1 MAEIDEILENL
12 LSGEKQKKD
21 KTPQK
26 IEDIIIHILYRL
38 IVGGLGAI
46 CLILIT
52 LVCAYLIRQQLV
64 KYRTYTTTMEIL
76 LMNEKDGG
84 KNSNV
89 ASEIIGGITGWNTIN
104 NKFDEIKI
112 MSSRPVVARMLK
124 DTHMIDSA
132 YVYQARI
139 KGSPLSQIDSI
150 ALLDSKV
157 NSFRKAIQ
165 ISYEETTSKG
175 SSSIIK
181 LKINGYQGRSKLIL
195 NGMVKAYNDHTR
207 DYRNQCYAKTVDFLT
222 YCIDSIRNEINKLDI
237 YEENFSEDN
246 FIVNLNLQNNVYL
259 QTDKEN
265 EREIAN
271 LQLQRQ
277 LLRIIRNYM
286 VEMGQDFKIV
296 PANTGIDDEQINKIV
311 LQFNDLVMR
320 RSNYMTSMGEDA
332 MRVQTINNQ
341 IEDQRQAII
350 VSISKLSEALD
361 IRLSKYE
368 QNLQESNERL
378 MEMPRKQLIMA
389 YIERERNIIVPLYN
403 LLQQKKTET
412 LIAKAGEQDQARII
426 SLPYISESLL
436 FSKSKLF
443 YMIAF
448 AVAFSL
454 AFLYLWKLHLPDL
467 GLQVGDILA
476 KSELPIWGVIPTAP
490 KEVILDDEWRK
501 PDRKGDDSLLI
512 FDSSLRSLLTRVE
525 MKGAQA
531 IVLTSGYKRDGKTFL
546 THQLANLFID
556 KQIPFEVIDWKSEPN
571 VKQLILDYKQ
581 RCRQEEEKSYL
592 LVDAGSYHENPDLP
606 ILSREADA
614 TIYCLRAEHS
624 NLESLNFSNYL
635 VEQKLIFNGAVVV
648 AQAEI
653 EQQQAV
659 NFGSFD
665 YKVPS
670 GIGVVLAMF
679 NKKDRK

>member
-1 MAEIDEILENL
+1 MAEIDEILGNL

-38 IVGGLGAI
+38 IIGGLGAI

-52 LVCAYLIRQQLV
+52 LVCAYLVRQQLV
-64 KYRTYTTTMEIL
+64 KYRTYSTTMEIL

-89 ASEIIGGITGWNTIN
+89 ASEIIGGITGWNTTN

-112 MSSRPVVARMLK
+112 MSSRPVIARMLK
-124 DTHMIDSA
+124 ETHLIDSV
-132 YVYQARI
+132 YVSQARI
-139 KGSPLSQIDSI
+139 KGSPLSKNDSI
-150 ALLDSKV
+150 TLLYSNID
-157 NSFRKAIQ
+157 SFRKSISF
-165 ISYEETTSKG
+165 SYEETTSKG
-175 SSSIIK
+175 SSSIIS

-195 NGMVKAYNDHTR
+195 NGMVKAYNDYTR
-207 DYRNQCYAKTVDFLT
+207 DYRNQCYAKTIDFLS
-222 YCIDSIRNEINKLDI
+222 YCIDSIRNEINLLDI
-237 YEENFSEDN
+237 YEEEFSEDN
-246 FIVNLNLQNNVYL
+246 YIVNLSLQNNFYL
-259 QTDKEN
+259 ETDKEN
-265 EREIAN
+265 EKEVAN

-286 VEMGQDFKIV
+286 VDMGQDFKIV
-296 PANTGIDDEQINKIV
+296 PANTGIDDDQINKIV

-368 QNLQESNERL
+368 QNLQESNNRL

-389 YIERERNIIVPLYN
+389 NIDRERSIIVPLYN

-412 LIAKAGEQDQARII
+412 LIAKAGEQDQARVI
-426 SLPYISESLL
+426 SQPYITESLL
-436 FSKSKLF
+436 FTKGKLF
-443 YMIAF
+443 YMIAI
-448 AVAFSL
+448 AVALGLS
-454 AFLYLWKLHLPDL
+454 FLYLWKLQLPDL
-467 GLQVGDILA
+467 GLQVGDIL
-476 KSELPIWGVIPTAP
+476 SRSQLPIWGVIPTAP
-490 KEVILDDEWRK
+490 KEVTLDDEWRK
-501 PDRKGDDSLLI
+501 PDRKGNDSLVN

-525 MKGAQA
+525 MKGAKT
-531 IVLTSGYKRDGKTFL
+531 IVITSGYKHDGKTFL

-556 KQIPFEVIDWKSEPN
+556 RQIPFEVLDWKSESN
-571 VKQLILDYKQ
+571 TKQLMLDYKQ
-581 RCRQEEEKSYL
+581 RRSLEEDDSYL

-606 ILSREADA
+606 ILSREADV
-614 TIYCLRAEHS
+614 TLYCLRAEHS
-624 NLESLNFSNYL
+624 NRGSLDFSNYL
-635 VEQKLIFNGAVVV
+635 VEKKLIFNGAVVV

-653 EQQQAV
+653 EQQQPV

-670 GIGVVLAMF
+670 GFGVFLALY
-679 NKKDRK
+679 NKKNNR